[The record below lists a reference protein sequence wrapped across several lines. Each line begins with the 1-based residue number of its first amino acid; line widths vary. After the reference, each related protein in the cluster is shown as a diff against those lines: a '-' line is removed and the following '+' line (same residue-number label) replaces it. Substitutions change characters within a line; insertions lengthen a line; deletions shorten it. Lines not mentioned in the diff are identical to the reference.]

1 MCFYFLFKEKL
12 LKCCDTW
19 HLLKSGLCCL
29 VWFERTVKVGEGPR
43 SSQVLA
49 EMHAIP
55 FTLCIQEPKQKCC
68 FFTGLFDLY
77 SHSSLFLPCCPYC
90 SDGYKPMRQKNQRAA
105 TVPQSSQLKLW
116 EGSEKEETLM
126 LISESSRHLH
136 LSDFLILLL
145 WFEII
150 WIFQPSC
157 CAASP

>member
-55 FTLCIQEPKQKCC
+55 FALCIQEPKQNAVFSLASSTSTVTAVYFCLAARTVVMVTNLWDRKIKGQPLFHNPPSWNYERAAKKRRHSCWYLKAAAI
-68 FFTGLFDLY
+68 FTFLI
-77 SHSSLFLPCCPYC
+77 SLFYCC
-90 SDGYKPMRQKNQRAA
+90 GLR
-105 TVPQSSQLKLW
+105 
-116 EGSEKEETLM
+116 
-126 LISESSRHLH
+126 
-136 LSDFLILLL
+136 
-145 WFEII
+145 
-150 WIFQPSC
+150 
-157 CAASP
+157 